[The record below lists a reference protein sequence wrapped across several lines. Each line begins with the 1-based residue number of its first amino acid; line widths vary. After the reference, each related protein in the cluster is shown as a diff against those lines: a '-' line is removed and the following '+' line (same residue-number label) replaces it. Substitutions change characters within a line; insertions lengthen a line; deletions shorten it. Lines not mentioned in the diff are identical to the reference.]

1 MLNLDSV
8 KIVLYHSSMETK
20 KYHHGDLK
28 NALIQAGVEVLAA
41 EGVHGLS
48 LRKVARQAGVSHAAP
63 YAHFADKQALIA
75 AISTEGY
82 KRLYVQME
90 EVLQAHA
97 VDPHRQL
104 IESAWAYV
112 QFATADVDTF
122 KVMFS
127 GVLEHEKDYPEFVEI
142 SQKTF
147 QLVVQTVSA
156 CQAAG
161 VLRPLEP
168 ELAAVMVWG
177 QVHGIISLALMG
189 QISHTVL
196 EQYNLRAMLVM
207 TLDQLTLK
215 SFNGE

>member
-1 MLNLDSV
+1 
-8 KIVLYHSSMETK
+8 METK

-48 LRKVARQAGVSHAAP
+48 LRKVAKQAGVSHAAP

-97 VDPHRQL
+97 ADPHRQL

-156 CQAAG
+156 CQSAG
-161 VLRPLEP
+161 VLRPLAP